1 MCFINALFVPPSS
14 APSCPGTAAQRVQP
28 TAQLAGTV
36 PQSHPQRATHAPERH
51 LSRVLP
57 AATQRGRQ
65 QQQRRR
71 WRRRRWKWFF
81 SHLSQLSVS
90 PFSSQQWY
98 LSKLSCQLGALQS
111 IPTARYAKYTHVP
124 DPGQD
129 AKLLCFS
136 GLLLSCSQHEANC

>member
-1 MCFINALFVPPSS
+1 MIRLTVCFINAFLVPPSS

-36 PQSHPQRATHAPERH
+36 PQSHPQRAAHAPERH

-65 QQQRRR
+65 QRR
-71 WRRRRWKWFF
+71 WRRRRWKRIFP
-81 SHLSQLSVS
+81 HLSQLSVS

-111 IPTARYAKYTHVP
+111 IPTARYAKYTLVP

-129 AKLLCFS
+129 AKLLF
-136 GLLLSCSQHEANC
+136 LWIAAVM